1 MSARHGAFPSQ
12 HFVVGGIRRGFRR
25 AAGDEED
32 IERKTKVVHHQQ
44 LLVFRLDC
52 GSEVQM
58 PSHDL
63 DGLTCVASRR
73 VKFPQFAFANR
84 IVHQCSGIGGMIF
97 SQKLLVDGQGFRE
110 DRLRFRVAALP
121 GCRNPIVLKQVA

>member
-1 MSARHGAFPSQ
+1 
-12 HFVVGGIRRGFRR
+12 
-25 AAGDEED
+25 
-32 IERKTKVVHHQQ
+32 
-44 LLVFRLDC
+44 
-52 GSEVQM
+52 M

-121 GCRNPIVLKQVA
+121 DAQKSHRAQTGGVVGAFGAQRLFVNLACGGVERFGFRKILLPGVHDGQVLQALHVVGMHLS